1 MCGFPLR
8 IHSWEGTVQALQ
20 LPVANLALVSL
31 VGNSTVGEQ
40 VGSGKSEKLCFL
52 LLASLLPPFGCIPN
66 LIPRE
71 ACWLMAYGWDNVM
84 KMGSSQGIV

>member
-8 IHSWEGTVQALQ
+8 IRSLEGTVQALQ

-40 VGSGKSEKLCFL
+40 VGSGKSEK
-52 LLASLLPPFGCIPN
+52 
-66 LIPRE
+66 
-71 ACWLMAYGWDNVM
+71 
-84 KMGSSQGIV
+84 